1 MSAFSENR
9 FEPIGLDPETRRKC
23 RKVYDTFI
31 ALHATG
37 SLGWTVRVEQ
47 SDGQLAT
54 IITAPDQISY
64 FSDPEMLSS
73 ILTDAFQDYAK
84 RSSRGESNGC

>member
-9 FEPIGLDPETRRKC
+9 FEPVGLDPETRRKC

-47 SDGQLAT
+47 LDGQLAT
-54 IITAPDQISY
+54 IIRAPDQVSY
-64 FSDPEMLSS
+64 FSNAEMLSS
-73 ILTDAFQDYAK
+73 FLTEAFKDYAN
-84 RSSRGESNGC
+84 RTSRGKP